1 MFNRMKPWL
10 IVLSLAALS
19 APVYRVVVGRS
30 IIASAFGEW
39 DCACGEWHVKMTRMV
54 IWNPMRDRTPETVAE
69 AFLQSLRDN
78 NRRAAIDLCQ
88 SAVENHRVSNWKL
101 AYREDEGNSAF
112 LYFKLSKYGG
122 GPEYEPTGEG
132 VLTVERKGDDW
143 VVRGYDAYF

>member
-1 MFNRMKPWL
+1 MFNRMKPLL

-19 APVYRVVVGRS
+19 VPVYRVVAGRS
-30 IIASAFGEW
+30 IIASTFGEW
-39 DCACGEWHVKMTRMV
+39 DCACGEWHGKMTRLV
-54 IWNPMRDRTPETVAE
+54 IWNPMRDRTPEKVAE

-78 NRRAAIDLCQ
+78 NCKAALDLCQ
-88 SAVENHRVSNWKL
+88 SAVENHRVSNWQL

-122 GPEYEPTGEG
+122 GPENKLTGEG
-132 VLTVERKGDDW
+132 ELTVERKGDDW